1 MSEELFYERQRRIEA
16 ELRAAIL
23 KAGEQDVV
31 ISRLREELTAEREKF
46 THENRLA
53 GHLAREVGRRDCEI
67 AGMRAVL
74 GEIVIACDE
83 GGSVGRIRELAQDGL
98 EVER

>member
-1 MSEELFYERQRRIEA
+1 MSEELFYDRMRRVES

-23 KAGEQDVV
+23 KEGELDVT
-31 ISRLREELTAEREKF
+31 IARLREELERERERF

-67 AGMRAVL
+67 ERLRGEL
-74 GEIVIACDE
+74 GIIVIGCDE
-83 GGSVGRIRELAQDGL
+83 GRPIAWVRKMAWDGL
-98 EVER
+98 EVES